1 MASNLTEAEWLLAS
15 DDLKVSF
22 NMLSP
27 RIMQLPQKN
36 VQLNAGVFVCL
47 NFRLEDCYYVEY
59 FSRPLRHRIL
69 SKTGKGGEICFICQQ
84 PSAPCV
90 RWEGMKCTP
99 KCSLVPL
106 VSLVVSCRSEC
117 DCVWRMIDKFYIR
130 QVPGDPKNNLLQE
143 ATITVLH
150 YS

>member
-22 NMLSP
+22 NMLSQ

-59 FSRPLRHRIL
+59 FSWPRRHGVL
-69 SKTGKGGEICFICQQ
+69 SKTGKGGEVCFICQQ

-99 KCSLVPL
+99 KCSLAH
-106 VSLVVSCRSEC
+106 
-117 DCVWRMIDKFYIR
+117 
-130 QVPGDPKNNLLQE
+130 Q
-143 ATITVLH
+143 H
-150 YS
+150 YSCYNLWCMFHADVNVIVCEEWLINFTYVRSLRTPRITYCKKQI